1 MGTGGHQ
8 AKWEYSRAIY
18 ERYRKAGQVEAG
30 DPGRILPER
39 RLAVFTFAGSDLVSP
54 QVMFAR
60 KL

>member
-1 MGTGGHQ
+1 MGRGGHQ
-8 AKWEYSRAIY
+8 AKWEYFRAIY